1 MGIVKKVA
9 KWLFTT
15 PEGCVLLGGVAAGA
29 GYFLGEALAEK
40 QNKREIH
47 AYKTGLDT
55 GISLG
60 NNGVK
65 PEDVS
70 VIIEKDPGVFGN
82 YHTRVVRNDVV
93 IKTTSDL
100 EKPTDTGISK
110 DSDNNIVE

>member
-1 MGIVKKVA
+1 MKIIGKAI

-15 PEGCVLLGGVAAGA
+15 PEGCVILGGVAAGT
-29 GYFLGEALAEK
+29 GYFIGEAIAEK

-47 AYKTGLDT
+47 AYKTGLNT
-55 GISLG
+55 GITLG
-60 NNGVK
+60 REGVK

-93 IKTTSDL
+93 IKTTPEP
-100 EKPTDTGISK
+100 EKPTDTGISG
-110 DSDNNIVE
+110 DLDNSVVE